1 MWRCA
6 ENAGIKKLTQNN
18 MKQAIKKKEFSK
30 PNIKDIKAKLG
41 FNTTNKV
48 SVMSSADKPMEF
60 IVMPEAFEKA
70 LKLPGIP
77 KGYFTLCIGWSNTGK
92 SSLKNCLIAACQKQ
106 GILPVIYETEG
117 NFDWKFAI
125 DCGVEATPVY
135 GEYIDQDTGEV
146 HQEIVDY
153 EGQFLFFD
161 TKTLAA
167 AYGNRD
173 YSAGKETKTFRKQAV
188 IEDIAYSINDLL
200 DKQDSGE
207 IPYPMCFIWDSV
219 GSISSFKSVQSKT
232 GNNMFDAGALSVA
245 FNNIINS
252 RIPSSR
258 KISEPYTNTFFCVNK
273 IWNDSMNAMGGA
285 ASIELKGG
293 KSFYYGARLIIHLGG
308 VAKASTKKL
317 TATAKG
323 ETYNYGIVTKVRV
336 TKNQLPTPYN
346 VTYEGT
352 MACVAHGIVP
362 EDGLEAY
369 KRSEMKSILA
379 SLEAQSG
386 GEISVNESDVSFG
399 EEEDSLD

>member
-1 MWRCA
+1 
-6 ENAGIKKLTQNN
+6 
-18 MKQAIKKKEFSK
+18 MKQAIKKKEYTK
-30 PNIKDIKAKLG
+30 PDIKDIKAKLG
-41 FNTTNKV
+41 FNTSNNV

-60 IVMPEAFEKA
+60 IVMPEAFEEA

-77 KGYFTLCIGWSNTGK
+77 KGYMTLCIGWSNTGK
-92 SSLKNCLIAACQKQ
+92 SSMKNCLIAACQKQ

-135 GEYIDQDTGEV
+135 GEYVDQETGEV
-146 HQEIVDY
+146 RKEIVDY
-153 EGQFLFFD
+153 EGNFIFFD
-161 TKTLAA
+161 TKNLAA

-173 YSAGKETKTFRKQAV
+173 YSAGKETKTYRKQAV

-200 DKQDSGE
+200 DKQDNGD

-273 IWNDSMNAMGGA
+273 IWNDSMNSMGGA

-323 ETYNYGIVTKVRV
+323 ETYNYGIITKVRV
-336 TKNQLPTPYN
+336 TKNQLPSPYN

-352 MACVAHGIVP
+352 MACVAHGLVS
-362 EDGLEAY
+362 EGNLETY
-369 KRSEMKSILA
+369 KKNEMKSILSA
-379 SLEAQSG
+379 IEAQSNG
-386 GEISVNESDVSFG
+386 GIKVSEADVSFG
-399 EEEDSLD
+399 EDDDVVD

>member
-1 MWRCA
+1 
-6 ENAGIKKLTQNN
+6 
-18 MKQAIKKKEFSK
+18 MKQAIKKKEYTK
-30 PNIKDIKAKLG
+30 PDIKDIKAKLG
-41 FNTTNKV
+41 FNTSNNV

-60 IVMPEAFEKA
+60 IVMPEAFEEA

-77 KGYFTLCIGWSNTGK
+77 KGYMTLCIGWSNTGK
-92 SSLKNCLIAACQKQ
+92 SSMKNCLIAACQKQ

-135 GEYIDQDTGEV
+135 GEYVDQETGEV
-146 HQEIVDY
+146 RKEIVDY
-153 EGQFLFFD
+153 EGNFIFFD
-161 TKTLAA
+161 TKNLAA

-173 YSAGKETKTFRKQAV
+173 YSAGKETKTYRKQAV

-200 DKQDSGE
+200 DKQDNGD

-258 KISEPYTNTFFCVNK
+258 KVSEPYTNTFFCVNK
-273 IWNDSMNAMGGA
+273 IWNDSMNSMGGA

-323 ETYNYGIVTKVRV
+323 ETYNYGIITKVRV
-336 TKNQLPTPYN
+336 TKNQLPSPYN

-352 MACVAHGIVP
+352 MACVAHGLVS
-362 EDGLEAY
+362 EGNLEAY
-369 KRSEMKSILA
+369 KKNEMKSILSA
-379 SLEAQSG
+379 IEAQSNG
-386 GEISVNESDVSFG
+386 DIKVSEADVSFG
-399 EEEDSLD
+399 EDEDVVD